1 MIVNIYIYNG
11 YIMIV
16 GDDDENDDD
25 GGDDHDD
32 DYCYCTTIGSW
43 MML

>member
-1 MIVNIYIYNG
+1 
-11 YIMIV
+11 MIV